1 MRWIA
6 GLGGALLAVALF
18 LPWYAYDTERTDRE
32 ALEIFRRSA
41 EGPHNE
47 PIISVTLVGEDTTAS
62 AWHVF
67 MVVDLAL
74 TAIAL
79 LVIAAAFLPRLR
91 LAAALAATAGV
102 GLVVFRIVEHAG
114 PDGFQGLSFYPSPT
128 TGAWL
133 ALAGALVAAAAG
145 WASSLRGS

>member
-1 MRWIA
+1 VRWIA
-6 GLGGALLAVALF
+6 ALGGALLAVALW
-18 LPWYAYDTERTDRE
+18 LPWYTYDTERTQRE
-32 ALEIFRRSA
+32 AIDALTRGADGPTNQPIITVELTA
-41 EGPHNE
+41 EG
-47 PIISVTLVGEDTTAS
+47 SVAS

-67 MVVDLAL
+67 TVVDFALA
-74 TAIAL
+74 AIAL

>member
-1 MRWIA
+1 VRWIA
-6 GLGGALLAVALF
+6 ALGGALLAVALF
-18 LPWYAYDTERTDRE
+18 LPWYAYDTERTQRE
-32 ALEIFRRSA
+32 AIDVLRRGA
-41 EGPHNE
+41 DVPTNE
-47 PIISVTLVGEDTTAS
+47 PIITVELTAEGSVAS

-67 MVVDLAL
+67 TVVDLAL
-74 TAIAL
+74 AAIAL

-102 GLVVFRIVEHAG
+102 GLVAFRIVEHAG

>member
-1 MRWIA
+1 MFVPR
-6 GLGGALLAVALF
+6 V
-18 LPWYAYDTERTDRE
+18 R
-32 ALEIFRRSA
+32 
-41 EGPHNE
+41 
-47 PIISVTLVGEDTTAS
+47 LV
-62 AWHVF
+62 
-67 MVVDLAL
+67 
-74 TAIAL
+74 
-79 LVIAAAFLPRLR
+79 
-91 LAAALAATAGV
+91 AALAATVGV